1 MKKTVGSGWSKTT
14 PWHSGGVEGF
24 NLDLEFQPQRK
35 PGTGK
40 EFYGLQPAGWICGEA
55 AELLVISVSL
65 PSLTKLFKKYQ
76 RFIFAVAPVRGNS

>member
-1 MKKTVGSGWSKTT
+1 SKTT

-40 EFYGLQPAGWICGEA
+40 EFYGLQPAGWICREA
-55 AELLVISVSL
+55 AELLLLSVSL
-65 PSLTKLFKKYQ
+65 PKPSKPINK
-76 RFIFAVAPVRGNS
+76 